1 MIRRYL
7 TYLTPAIAGFFICIA
22 FSALTGCATQQA
34 NRLLQ
39 EWPADIPIKTKI
51 SDIPFFPQEDYECGP
66 ASLAM
71 LFHSA
76 DVHVSPKQLQEQV
89 YLPGRKGSL
98 QIEMLVASRRNGL
111 VAYLLAPNL
120 ETILREVSAGNPVL
134 IFQNVSLPIYPIWHY
149 AVVIG
154 FDRDRNVLILHSG
167 RTSNLEMSLY
177 TFERTWSRGG
187 NWAMVALPPTH
198 LPITALPDSY
208 AESVAAV
215 ERVDSRIAQT
225 AYETA
230 LKKWPNNR
238 LIMLGAG
245 NTAYTLKLL
254 LNAENIYRNLVKMHP
269 DFADGWNNLAQTLL
283 DLGRRDDAS
292 FAIAKA
298 VALGGI
304 RMRQYYELELQI
316 NSK

>member
-7 TYLTPAIAGFFICIA
+7 AYSTPAMAGFFVCIA
-22 FSALTGCATQQA
+22 FVLTGCVTQQA
-34 NRLLQ
+34 DRLLR
-39 EWPADIPIKTKI
+39 EWPADIPVKIII

-71 LFHSA
+71 LFQSA
-76 DVHVSPKQLQEQV
+76 GVNVLPEQLQEQV

-98 QIEMLVASRRNGL
+98 QVEMLVASRRNEL
-111 VAYLLAPNL
+111 VGYLLAPDL
-120 ETILREVSAGNPVL
+120 EFIFREVSAGNPVL
-134 IFQNVSLPIYPIWHY
+134 IFQNLSLPIYPIWHY

-167 RTSNLEMSLY
+167 RTPNLEMSFF
-177 TFERTWSRGG
+177 TFERTWTRSG
-187 NWAMVALPPTH
+187 NWAMVALPPTR
-198 LPITALPDSY
+198 LPVTALPESY
-208 AESVAAV
+208 AGSVATIEHV
-215 ERVDSRIAQT
+215 NPLIAQT
-225 AYETA
+225 AYATA
-230 LKKWPNNR
+230 LTKWPNNR

-245 NTAYTLKLL
+245 NTAYELKQLQS
-254 LNAENIYRNLVKMHP
+254 AENIYRGLVKMHP

-283 DLGRRDDAS
+283 DLGLRQEAS

-304 RMRQYYELELQI
+304 RMRQYRELERQI
-316 NSK
+316 NSR

>member
-7 TYLTPAIAGFFICIA
+7 AYSTPAMAGFFVCIV
-22 FSALTGCATQQA
+22 FALTGCVTQQA
-34 NRLLQ
+34 NRLLL
-39 EWPADIPIKTKI
+39 EWPVDIPAKIKI

-71 LFHSA
+71 LFQSA
-76 DVHVSPKQLQEQV
+76 GVNVLPEQLQGQV

-98 QIEMLVASRRNGL
+98 QVEMLVASRRNEL
-111 VAYLLAPNL
+111 VGYLLAPNL
-120 ETILREVSAGNPVL
+120 EFIFREVSAGNPVL
-134 IFQNVSLPIYPIWHY
+134 IFQNLSLPIYPIWHY

-167 RTSNLEMSLY
+167 RTPNLEMSFF
-177 TFERTWSRGG
+177 TFERTWTRGG
-187 NWAMVALPPTH
+187 NWAMVALPPTR
-198 LPITALPDSY
+198 LPVTALPESY
-208 AESVAAV
+208 AGSVATIEHV
-215 ERVDSRIAQT
+215 NPRIAQT
-225 AYETA
+225 AYATA
-230 LKKWPNNR
+230 LTQWPNNR

-245 NTAYTLKLL
+245 NTAYELKQLQG
-254 LNAENIYRNLVKMHP
+254 AENIYRNLVKVHP

-283 DLGRRDDAS
+283 DLGLRQEAS

-304 RMRQYYELELQI
+304 RMPQYRELERQI

>member
-1 MIRRYL
+1 M
-7 TYLTPAIAGFFICIA
+7 AGFFVCVV
-22 FSALTGCATQQA
+22 FALTGCATQQV

-39 EWPADIPIKTKI
+39 EWPVGIPSKTQI
-51 SDIPFFPQEDYECGP
+51 SNIPFFPQEDFECGP

-71 LFHSA
+71 LFQSA
-76 DVHVSPKQLQEQV
+76 GVHVLPEQLQEQV

-98 QIEMLVASRRNGL
+98 QVEMLVASRRNKL
-111 VAYLLAPNL
+111 ISYLLAPNI

-134 IFQNVSLPIYPIWHY
+134 VFQNISLPIYPIWHY

-154 FDRDRNVLILHSG
+154 FDRDRNLLTLHSG
-167 RTSNLEMSLY
+167 QTANLEMSLY

-187 NWAMVALPPTH
+187 NWAMVALPPNR
-198 LPITALPDSY
+198 LPVTASPNFY
-208 AESVAAV
+208 AESVAGL
-215 ERVDSRIAQT
+215 ERVDPRIAQF

-230 LKKWPNNR
+230 LKKWPDNR
-238 LIMLGAG
+238 LLMLGAG
-245 NTAYTLKLL
+245 NAAYRLKQLQS
-254 LNAENIYRNLVKMHP
+254 AENLYQNLVNAHP
-269 DFADGWNNLAQTLL
+269 DFADGWNNLAQALF
-283 DLGRRDDAS
+283 DLGKKQEAS

-304 RMRQYYELELQI
+304 RLRQYQELERQI